1 MILLMNAL
9 CAHHE
14 LHLQLCAERC
24 RILEGANPLAI
35 FFHDDSCSKCSY
47 VWRDGQYWQVPAS
60 RADVFK
66 DTSLKPPEKRLLMR
80 FLQKLQQYA
89 TQDESKV

>member
-1 MILLMNAL
+1 MSAL
-9 CAHHE
+9 CGGK
-14 LHLQLCAERC
+14 LHLQLSAESCA
-24 RILEGANPLAI
+24 ILEGANPLAI
-35 FFHDDSCSKCSY
+35 FCYGSCCQCSY

-66 DTSLKPPEKRLLMR
+66 DASLKPPEKRLLMR

-89 TQDESKV
+89 TQDGSKV